1 MVSSCALPLILPLPR
16 AGSHVFG
23 MQLKPLIQVF
33 EESNARQYGSVS
45 IGEFYK
51 GSMYD
56 LEVPAMWM
64 PLFFLTKG
72 LHQELPVASHSGTS
86 FQNITYIQCPE

>member
-1 MVSSCALPLILPLPR
+1 
-16 AGSHVFG
+16 
-23 MQLKPLIQVF
+23 MQLKPLINVF

-64 PLFFLTKG
+64 P
-72 LHQELPVASHSGTS
+72 
-86 FQNITYIQCPE
+86 